1 VKQLRRPDPS
11 LRYESQDISDQVA
24 DLRQINHKLVML
36 LAHEL
41 GSPLTHVLG
50 YLRLWQE
57 RAPIF
62 ERVELDLVVEQAL
75 TLKDRLDEILL
86 LDQLEAGLWELRC
99 EPTSIQE
106 IVADLVQS
114 QRWRME
120 EKGLSFSTHIA
131 CNDPVNADK
140 EMMRRALDHL
150 LANAYKFSPP
160 RGKVELRVDEI
171 GTYCRVAVSD
181 QGIGIPLEKQS
192 RIFEPFYQ
200 VDLTRTRR
208 YNGLGIGLKL
218 VRAIVEQQGGCVDV
232 YSRVGEGSTFTVTV
246 PLAQ

>member
-1 VKQLRRPDPS
+1 
-11 LRYESQDISDQVA
+11 
-24 DLRQINHKLVML
+24 ML

-75 TLKDRLDEILL
+75 TLKSRLDEILL
-86 LDQLEAGLWELRC
+86 LDQLEAGLWELHC
-99 EPTSIQE
+99 TPTSIQE
-106 IVADLVQS
+106 IVADLVQC

-120 EKGLSFSTHIA
+120 EKGLTFSAHIA
-131 CNDPVNADK
+131 CNDPICADR
-140 EMMRRALDHL
+140 EMMRRALDHIL
-150 LANAYKFSPP
+150 ENAYKFSPQ
-160 RGKVELRVDEI
+160 RGKVELKVDEV
-171 GTYCRVAVSD
+171 GKFCRVAVSD
-181 QGIGIPLEKQS
+181 QGIGIPLEKQAH
-192 RIFEPFYQ
+192 IFEPFYQ
-200 VDLTRTRR
+200 ADSTRTRR

-218 VRAIVEQQGGCVDV
+218 VRAIVEKQGGCVDV
-232 YSRVGEGSTFTVTV
+232 FSRVGEGSTFTVTV

>member
-1 VKQLRRPDPS
+1 MSRPDPS
-11 LRYESQDISDQVA
+11 LTLNAPDNSAQVA
-24 DLRQINHKLVML
+24 DLRRINQKLVML

-57 RAPIF
+57 RAPVF
-62 ERVELDLVVEQAL
+62 ERVELDLVMEQAL
-75 TLKDRLDEILL
+75 TLKARLDEILL
-86 LDQLEAGLWELRC
+86 LDQLEAGLLELQC
-99 EPTSIQE
+99 APTSIQAM
-106 IVADLVQS
+106 IADVVQA

-120 EKGLSFSTHIA
+120 EKGLSFSAHIA
-131 CNDPVNADK
+131 CIKPVCADPD
-140 EMMRRALDHL
+140 MLRRAIEHL
-150 LANAYKFSPP
+150 LENAYKFSPK
-160 RGKVELRVDEI
+160 RGKIELRADEV
-171 GTYCRVAVSD
+171 GKYCRITIAD

-200 VDLTRTRR
+200 VDLTHTRR

-218 VRAIVEQQGGCVDV
+218 VRAIIEKHGGCIDV
-232 YSRVGEGSTFTVTV
+232 ASCVGEGSTFTMTI